1 MVRRRK
7 LIPAD
12 EIDHHEVVTKPR
24 RREPSGAA
32 GDVSG
37 VTPAPASSTAAS
49 RLAWLD
55 VAKGACILLV
65 VLHHVVAKYLEHV
78 LPPDLVWVAE
88 PWQGLSTALKP
99 LRMPVFF
106 VISGFFA
113 AGAIH
118 RPWRLVVRRVTSP
131 YYLYVV
137 WLLVYFVIYRIE
149 TQTEANRTD
158 DLPDLLGELLWAE
171 TSMWFL
177 YALGVYF
184 LFAKLLTP
192 LPAPVVLG
200 AATALA
206 LWSGWSGI
214 DHNNKLSVLSHFA
227 FFVLGSY
234 FPQAVRRCGD
244 LSGPVLWRLAGAYA
258 ATFAGLQSTGLP
270 WSVTLVVASITGLPL
285 GLGVMA
291 KVAGTPRVGPA
302 LAWMGQRTLR
312 VYVLHFAVIL
322 AVFHSPLMI
331 TATGLGGLLVAALL
345 PVVATAVVTATCLFV
360 YELMVVHGCQHLFRM
375 HPVLEAAHDTLAA
388 LPVPPAGRVPPGQP
402 GAAAK
407 ASNVPRDARS
417 KPRG

>member
-1 MVRRRK
+1 
-7 LIPAD
+7 
-12 EIDHHEVVTKPR
+12 
-24 RREPSGAA
+24 
-32 GDVSG
+32 
-37 VTPAPASSTAAS
+37 VTPAPAPAASATAAG

-78 LPPDLVWVAE
+78 LPPGLVWVAG
-88 PWQGLSTALKP
+88 PWQELSTALKP

-113 AGAIH
+113 AGAIR

-137 WLLVYFVIYRIE
+137 WLLVYFVVYRLE
-149 TQTEANRTD
+149 TETDANRTD
-158 DLPDLLGELLWAE
+158 DLHDLLGELLWAE

-184 LFAKLLTP
+184 LVAKLLAP

-214 DHNNKLSVLSHFA
+214 EYNNKLSVLSHFA
-227 FFVLGSY
+227 FFVLGSS
-234 FPQAVRRCGD
+234 FPEAVRRCGD
-244 LSGPVLWRLAGAYA
+244 LSGPVLWRLGGAYVA
-258 ATFAGLQSTGLP
+258 VFTGLQLTGLP
-270 WSVTLVVASITGLPL
+270 WSVTLVGAALVGIPL
-285 GLGVMA
+285 GLGAMA
-291 KVAGTPRVGPA
+291 KVAAQPRIGPA
-302 LAWMGQRTLR
+302 LAWIGQRTLR

-322 AVFHSPLMI
+322 AVYHSPLMI
-331 TATGLGGLLVAALL
+331 TSTGLGGLLVAVLL
-345 PVVATAVVTATCLFV
+345 PLVATAVVTATCLLL

-388 LPVPPAGRVPPGQP
+388 LPGQP
-402 GAAAK
+402 PPDAKGA
-407 ASNVPRDARS
+407 NVPRDAS
-417 KPRG
+417 S